1 MEKFSALSIETVRV
15 PVSATDDTG
24 ALVTLTSDQVQM
36 AFMAEGASPTDDD
49 WNDAIWDTDSST
61 TPATQLVSVLIGPDP
76 DAVSLTPDIWWP
88 WVKIVD
94 APETKVGI
102 AADAILIY

>member
-24 ALVTLTSDQVQM
+24 ALVTLTGDSVSM
-36 AFMAEGASPTDDD
+36 AFMPVGSAPSSGD
-49 WNDAIWDTDSST
+49 WHTAAWDTDAST
-61 TPATQLVSVLIGPDP
+61 APVIQLVSVLIGPGEIP
-76 DAVSLTPDIWWP
+76 LTAAVWQP

-94 APETKVGI
+94 APETKVGT
-102 AADAILIY
+102 AAECILVY

>member
-24 ALVTLTSDQVQM
+24 ALVTLTGDQVQM
-36 AFMAEGASPTDDD
+36 AFMPEGESPGDSD
-49 WNDAIWDTDSST
+49 WNDAIWDTDTST

-76 DAVSLTPDIWWP
+76 SAVTLARDIWWP

-94 APETKVGI
+94 SPETKVGI